1 MVPFPFSLVTE
12 SFSALENFRNVFFQ
26 LLSHLFEYVLCINYE
41 NFLQTRS
48 NHYRISLTC
57 DLNGHTRRSSPFL
70 LRIISYKPEPVL
82 SRMRVINV
90 PDLQCAVVFFV
101 TDVNEFISADGFIVA
116 VINIRWLITIARIFT
131 PKHFCH
137 CITTGICI
145 STGERDC
152 WSFDNTCRWWV
163 YDTPVLIQAPCK
175 TNNTSLSQVT
185 TVNCIQEKHQRCSLR
200 FWRKVVD
207 IIEARC
213 KLNTCGTRRSLC
225 GTMLDMLS
233 TLRGTLKLWYN
244 VCLTE

>member
-1 MVPFPFSLVTE
+1 MTEVRRSTGPVPASFTSSLNQEISDKLKVQFALQVRLKESPSFMVPFPFSLVTE
-12 SFSALENFRNVFFQ
+12 SFSALENFRNVSFQ

-41 NFLQTRS
+41 NFLHTRS

-131 PKHFCH
+131 PKHFSH
-137 CITTGICI
+137 CTTGICI

-152 WSFDNTCRWWV
+152 
-163 YDTPVLIQAPCK
+163 
-175 TNNTSLSQVT
+175 
-185 TVNCIQEKHQRCSLR
+185 
-200 FWRKVVD
+200 
-207 IIEARC
+207 
-213 KLNTCGTRRSLC
+213 
-225 GTMLDMLS
+225 
-233 TLRGTLKLWYN
+233 
-244 VCLTE
+244 